1 VNTPT
6 PLFIVGLQKSGT
18 TLLARLLEETGLV
31 DKPFRAEGDEFWG
44 NTPPF
49 APIGYP
55 AGAAYQRHGGARGH
69 MMDAEDATADV
80 IESMRTRWEV
90 LDSTAAVILN
100 KNPYNTVRLSWLR
113 AIFPEAVIV
122 AMVRAPVPNVF
133 SLCKKFHPHE
143 QGGLPPEDG
152 WWGVK
157 PPDWRSLRSDD
168 SVEQCARQWAAVN
181 SILDRDRALADLVLS
196 YRELCARPGNCIADI
211 LARAGVDCTNVN
223 VASAPITCF
232 DDEFTRGS
240 RLRSKNRYYREM
252 KSLATPAVTQEPI
265 EIEAFSRRDL
275 AVVETI
281 CSAVESK
288 FPELRP

>member
-1 VNTPT
+1 
-6 PLFIVGLQKSGT
+6 
-18 TLLARLLEETGLV
+18 
-31 DKPFRAEGDEFWG
+31 
-44 NTPPF
+44 
-49 APIGYP
+49 
-55 AGAAYQRHGGARGH
+55 
-69 MMDAEDATADV
+69 
-80 IESMRTRWEV
+80 MRTRWEV

-196 YRELCARPGNCIADI
+196 YRELCARPGKCIADI